1 MQNQRGY
8 IDFQTR
14 GELEYTFW
22 FSNPELGTST
32 YIVVDNSYELYKN
45 DVKIIYGK
53 RMDPEIDTDDW
64 TYEVTTVGNEKC
76 VIEVFHSLSADII
89 VKITKV

>member
-53 RMDPEIDTDDW
+53 RMDPSIDTDDW
-64 TYEVTTVGNEKC
+64 TCDVTTVGNEKC